1 MKTFKNKFVAIT
13 AVAGLA
19 VLGAACEAEET
30 NVESPGVT
38 EPATDDTFIE
48 EGDTTVEEGDT
59 EVEADP
65 DAGTDT
71 TLEGDTEA
79 TEETTE

>member
-38 EPATDDTFIE
+38 EPAEDDTFIE
-48 EGDTTVEEGDT
+48 EGDTTIEEGDT
-59 EVEADP
+59 TTELEVDP
-65 DAGTDT
+65 GT
-71 TLEGDTEA
+71 TEA
-79 TEETTE
+79 ETETTE